1 MRIRPI
7 TPTVVLAL
15 ALAGALLLTACSP
28 AEQAPAERGGA
39 AATAPDGS
47 AELEELSRTD
57 VRTVIDRLNRA
68 PLDERD
74 DAVAASIRTD
84 RVVLSDVDGSQVEL
98 AMPDG
103 LTYISFAPYRTQTHD
118 CTFHAPSSCVGE
130 LRNTELQL
138 TITDLA
144 TGETHVDEKTQTF
157 DNGFVGAWLPRGI
170 DAEVVIVVADSEARA
185 VISTVNDDDPT
196 CITTL
201 PLAER
206 G

>member
-57 VRTVIDRLNRA
+57 VRTVIDRLDRA

>member
-7 TPTVVLAL
+7 TPTVVL

-57 VRTVIDRLNRA
+57 VRTVIDRLDRA

>member
-7 TPTVVLAL
+7 IPTVVL

-47 AELEELSRTD
+47 AELEKLSRTD
-57 VRTVIDRLNRA
+57 VRTVVDRLDRA

-103 LTYISFAPYRTQTHD
+103 LTYISFAPYRTQNHD

>member
-7 TPTVVLAL
+7 IPTVVL

-57 VRTVIDRLNRA
+57 VRTVVDRLDRA

-84 RVVLSDVDGSQVEL
+84 RVVLSVVNGSQVEL

>member
-7 TPTVVLAL
+7 TPTVVL

-57 VRTVIDRLNRA
+57 VRTVIDRLDRA

-144 TGETHVDEKTQTF
+144 TGETRVDEKTQTF